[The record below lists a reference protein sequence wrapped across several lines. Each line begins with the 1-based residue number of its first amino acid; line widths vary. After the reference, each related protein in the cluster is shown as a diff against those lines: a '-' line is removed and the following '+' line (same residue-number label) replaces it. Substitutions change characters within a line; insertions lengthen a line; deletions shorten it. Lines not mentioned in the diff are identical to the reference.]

1 MSDGAG
7 SRNIDRKEEREDM
20 QDLWSLCIVE
30 ANPWR
35 HAPPGHQGIHAGQDL
50 LRNYNE
56 AHNKN

>member
-1 MSDGAG
+1 
-7 SRNIDRKEEREDM
+7 M

-30 ANPWR
+30 ENPWR